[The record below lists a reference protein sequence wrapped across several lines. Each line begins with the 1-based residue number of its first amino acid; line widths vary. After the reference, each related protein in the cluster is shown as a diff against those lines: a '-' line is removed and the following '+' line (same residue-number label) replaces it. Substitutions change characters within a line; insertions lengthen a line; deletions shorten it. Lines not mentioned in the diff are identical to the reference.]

1 MIIED
6 KEKET
11 VIKYS
16 LKERIV
22 ILLKGKTIISDEFL
36 NRVIT
41 TLATISFQ
49 KEQRKRNK
57 EKNENIIY

>member
-49 KEQRKRNK
+49 KEQRKKNK
-57 EKNENIIY
+57 IKNENIIY

>member
-22 ILLKGKTIISDEFL
+22 ILLKGKTIIPDDFL
-36 NRVIT
+36 NRIIT
-41 TLATISFQ
+41 TLAIISFQ
-49 KEQRKRNK
+49 KEQRKKEQNK
-57 EKNENIIY
+57 E

>member
-16 LKERIV
+16 LKERMV
-22 ILLKGKTIISDEFL
+22 ILLKGKTIIPDDFL
-36 NRVIT
+36 NRIIT

-49 KEQRKRNK
+49 KEQRKKEQNK
-57 EKNENIIY
+57 E

>member
-22 ILLKGKTIISDEFL
+22 ILLKGKTIIPDDFL
-36 NRVIT
+36 NRIIT

-49 KEQRKRNK
+49 KEQRKKEQNK
-57 EKNENIIY
+57 E

>member
-22 ILLKGKTIISDEFL
+22 ILLKGKTIIPDDFL
-36 NRVIT
+36 NKIIT
-41 TLATISFQ
+41 TLAIISFQ
-49 KEQRKRNK
+49 KEQRKK
-57 EKNENIIY
+57 EQNEDTIY

>member
-16 LKERIV
+16 LRERIT
-22 ILLKGKTIISDEFL
+22 ILLKGKTVIPDEFL
-36 NRVIT
+36 NKVIT
-41 TLATISFQ
+41 VLATLSFQ
-49 KEQRKRNK
+49 KEQRKK
-57 EKNENIIY
+57 DLDKK

>member
-22 ILLKGKTIISDEFL
+22 ILLKGKTIIPDDFL
-36 NRVIT
+36 NKIIT
-41 TLATISFQ
+41 TLAIISFQ
-49 KEQRKRNK
+49 KEQRKKEQNK
-57 EKNENIIY
+57 E

>member
-22 ILLKGKTIISDEFL
+22 ILLKGKTIIPDDFL
-36 NRVIT
+36 NRIIT

-49 KEQRKRNK
+49 KEQRKKKQNK
-57 EKNENIIY
+57 E

>member
-16 LKERIV
+16 LRERIV
-22 ILLKGKTIISDEFL
+22 ILLKGKTIIPDDFL
-36 NRVIT
+36 NRIIT
-41 TLATISFQ
+41 TLAIISFQ
-49 KEQRKRNK
+49 KEQRKK
-57 EKNENIIY
+57 EKNKE

>member
-49 KEQRKRNK
+49 KEQRKRIK

>member
-6 KEKET
+6 KENET

-16 LKERIV
+16 LKERMV
-22 ILLKGKTIISDEFL
+22 ILLKGKTIIPDDFL
-36 NRVIT
+36 NRIIT

-49 KEQRKRNK
+49 KEQRKKEQNK
-57 EKNENIIY
+57 E

>member
-11 VIKYS
+11 VINYS
-16 LKERIV
+16 LRERIV
-22 ILLKGKTIISDEFL
+22 ILLKGKTIIPDDFL
-36 NRVIT
+36 NRIIT

-49 KEQRKRNK
+49 KEQRKKEQNK
-57 EKNENIIY
+57 E

>member
-22 ILLKGKTIISDEFL
+22 ILLKGKTIISDDFL
-36 NRVIT
+36 NRIIT
-41 TLATISFQ
+41 TLALISFQ
-49 KEQRKRNK
+49 KEERKKNTI
-57 EKNENIIY
+57 KNEDTIY

>member
-16 LKERIV
+16 LRERIV
-22 ILLKGKTIISDEFL
+22 ILLKGKTIIPDDFL

-49 KEQRKRNK
+49 KEQRKKEQNK
-57 EKNENIIY
+57 E

>member
-22 ILLKGKTIISDEFL
+22 ILLKGKTIIPDDFL
-36 NRVIT
+36 NRIIT
-41 TLATISFQ
+41 TLAAISFQ
-49 KEQRKRNK
+49 KEQRKKEQNK
-57 EKNENIIY
+57 E

>member
-16 LKERIV
+16 LKERMV

-49 KEQRKRNK
+49 KEQRKKEQNK
-57 EKNENIIY
+57 E